1 MRPGAVAELGSVPL
15 VDAVAT
21 HDAEDGRAAVFL
33 VNRSLSEEMTVT
45 VNVVALGRPT
55 A

>member
-1 MRPGAVAELGSVPL
+1 M
-15 VDAVAT
+15 DAVAT